1 MIKKSLKVLA
11 MLSVSSM
18 AFGGNVLTA
27 GDIVVTDDDVKYFIE
42 QGIPAD
48 KRKEALADKDIY
60 RQIAENLFLTK
71 KLASLANNDKSIDVK
86 RIRWVGEYQTDNEL
100 KESVLA
106 KVVEASLEGV
116 NFDSMAKDIYEK
128 EKSSF
133 MSEEKNRVSHILVS
147 NKLKSEEEALEL
159 AKSLKVR
166 ADKGEDF
173 GKLAKEFSDDPSAKF
188 NSGDVGFFGAG
199 KMVPEFEAAAK
210 KMDKPGQ
217 ISDLVKTQFGYHIIK
232 FTARLDPIQK
242 PFEEVKPLI
251 IPELKQ
257 RLAAKFQQDFIQSV
271 LSGSKLEFDEKS
283 LKSLQSS
290 FDSQ

>member
-11 MLSVSSM
+11 MFSLSGM
-18 AFGGNVLTA
+18 ALGDAVLTA
-27 GDIVVTDDDVKYFIE
+27 GDIVVSDEDVKYFIE

-48 KRKEALADKDIY
+48 KRAAALADKDIY

-71 KLASLANNDKSIDVK
+71 KLASLASNDKSIDVK

-100 KESVLA
+100 RESVLA
-106 KVVEASLEGV
+106 KVAEASLENV
-116 NFDSMAKDIYEK
+116 NFDTMAKDIYEK

-147 NKLKSEEEALEL
+147 NKLKSEDEALEL
-159 AKSLKVR
+159 AKSLKAR
-166 ADKGEDF
+166 IEKGEDF
-173 GKLAKEFSDDPSAKF
+173 GKLAKEFSDDPSAKI

-199 KMVPEFEAAAK
+199 QMVPEFEAAAK

-232 FTARLDPIQK
+232 FTARLAPIQK

-257 RLAAKFQQDFIQSV
+257 RLAAKFRQDFIQSV
-271 LSGSKLEFDEKS
+271 LGGSKLEFDEKA

-290 FDSQ
+290 FGSK